1 MLRDADIA
9 MYRAKG
15 QGRGRYEM
23 FDREMLARAMS
34 RLEIESDLRMA
45 LERQEFL
52 VYYQTIMELES
63 NRITGFE
70 ALVRWQH
77 PTRGLVAPAEFI
89 PMAEETG
96 LIVPIGY
103 WVLTEA
109 CRQIRE
115 WQMQFPTEP
124 PLTVSVNLS
133 AKQCAQADL
142 AQKVAGILQS
152 TELDAG
158 YLKLE
163 LTESMIAED
172 AAATACILSALR
184 DLGVQVQID
193 DFGTGYSSLGYLQRL
208 PIDTLKIDRAF
219 ISRIGKDGNGSEIVR
234 TILTL
239 AHELGMKVV
248 AEGIETDEQLSKLKD
263 MNCEYGQG
271 YLFTRAV
278 NSQTAAAFLAKSLA
292 GAE

>member
-1 MLRDADIA
+1 
-9 MYRAKG
+9 
-15 QGRGRYEM
+15 
-23 FDREMLARAMS
+23 
-34 RLEIESDLRMA
+34 
-45 LERQEFL
+45 
-52 VYYQTIMELES
+52 
-63 NRITGFE
+63 
-70 ALVRWQH
+70 
-77 PTRGLVAPAEFI
+77 
-89 PMAEETG
+89 
-96 LIVPIGY
+96 
-103 WVLTEA
+103 
-109 CRQIRE
+109 
-115 WQMQFPTEP
+115 MQFPTEP

-142 AQKVAGILQS
+142 AQKIAGILQS